1 MSNEIP
7 RRNFLSRSL
16 FALATAMAAP
26 SVSFSESFK
35 KAFQSNNSVMNPI
48 LSTKPLIPFYF
59 AYTMKTI
66 SPMETSKW
74 LQMLNI

>member
-16 FALATAMAAP
+16 FALAAAMAAP

-48 LSTKPLIPFYF
+48 LSTKLKSVSTPSTRIILF
-59 AYTMKTI
+59 
-66 SPMETSKW
+66 
-74 LQMLNI
+74 